1 MKMIPYPD
9 LSGKSPEEKLKKL
22 ESYLRQLA
30 DTLNYLLPL
39 MEEV

>member
-1 MKMIPYPD
+1 MTNIRYPNITGRTD
-9 LSGKSPEEKLKKL
+9 AEKLQQM

>member
-1 MKMIPYPD
+1 MKLIGYPD
-9 LSGKSPEEKLKKL
+9 LSGKTVEEKLKKL

-39 MEEV
+39 MDDV

>member
-1 MKMIPYPD
+1 MKLIGYPD
-9 LSGKSPEEKLKKL
+9 LSGKSAEEKLKKL

-39 MEEV
+39 MDEP